1 MDRAWAFFSNPLNL
15 GDITPPALGLKVVEG
30 GGEFMRPGMIISYR
44 IHPIF
49 RLRLSWVTE
58 ITHVQEPHSFVDEQR
73 FGPYKFWHHQHRFRE
88 VPGGVEIRDIVNYA
102 LPFGPLGRIAHSTVV
117 SRNLTRIF
125 DYRHKVLEDRFGV
138 LHPALPPST
147 DTLVPDAAPTR

>member
-1 MDRAWAFFSNPLNL
+1 
-15 GDITPPALGLKVVEG
+15 
-30 GGEFMRPGMIISYR
+30 MRPGMIISYR

-117 SRNLTRIF
+117 GR
-125 DYRHKVLEDRFGV
+125 
-138 LHPALPPST
+138 
-147 DTLVPDAAPTR
+147 